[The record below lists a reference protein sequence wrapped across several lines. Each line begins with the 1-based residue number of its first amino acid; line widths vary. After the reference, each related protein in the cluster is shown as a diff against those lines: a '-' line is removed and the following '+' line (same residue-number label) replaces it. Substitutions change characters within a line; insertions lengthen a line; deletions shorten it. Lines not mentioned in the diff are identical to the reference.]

1 MRTAACRQIEERLVE
16 LIEHS
21 APSELRKEMQA
32 HLAECPRCEKLARDF
47 SELWRELGPRARREP
62 PVSLW
67 PSLERALDTREE
79 HPFRSSAFFKGFLG
93 LLRPAAVSLAVLIA
107 ALTGF
112 QLGGLQGK
120 YAPGPQ
126 LSELSPELKQEA
138 YAARYFEYFT
148 DIPEDSLADFY
159 LGAETSDEDEKP

>member
-16 LIEHS
+16 LVERS

-32 HLAECPRCEKLARDF
+32 HLAECPRCERLARDF
-47 SELWRELGPRARREP
+47 SELWGELGPRARREP

-67 PSLERALDTREE
+67 PALERALDTREE
-79 HPFRSSAFFKGFLG
+79 HPFRSSAFLKGFLG
-93 LLRPAAVSLAVLIA
+93 LLRPAAVSLTVLLA
-107 ALTGF
+107 ALAGF
-112 QLGGLQGK
+112 QLGGLQGR

-126 LSELSPELKQEA
+126 LSELSPELKQGA
-138 YAARYFEYFT
+138 YAARYLEYFT

-159 LGAETSDEDEKP
+159 LGAEPSGEDKQP